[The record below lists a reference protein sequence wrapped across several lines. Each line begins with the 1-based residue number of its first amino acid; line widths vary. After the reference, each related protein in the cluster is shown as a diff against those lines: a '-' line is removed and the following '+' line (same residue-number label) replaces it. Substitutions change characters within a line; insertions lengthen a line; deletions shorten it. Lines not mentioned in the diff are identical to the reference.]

1 MDRNSNNFS
10 CEPQTVVLRGNSTA
24 AGNSTLAIGGVQSP
38 LASFVV
44 TESSVLRTNFCAK
57 IPAHR
62 QSAKRYQK
70 PVDDKKQRTEQTL
83 NIPNPS
89 RPTAHFS
96 TFPFFQPRQATA
108 LKM

>member
-1 MDRNSNNFS
+1 
-10 CEPQTVVLRGNSTA
+10 VVFKRKFVLQNRQLSLA
-24 AGNSTLAIGGVQSP
+24 AN
-38 LASFVV
+38 
-44 TESSVLRTNFCAK
+44 
-57 IPAHR
+57 
-62 QSAKRYQK
+62 RYQK
-70 PVDDKKQRTEQTL
+70 PVDDKKQRTELTL